1 MKKIIP
7 LAFLAATPAALAHPG
22 HGKPGFD
29 HEHTL
34 ADLGVVL
41 FFVLVL
47 ALAGWALLRILGKG
61 PDDSGR
67 D

>member
-1 MKKIIP
+1 MKKILP
-7 LAFLAATPAALAHPG
+7 LAFLAATPVALAHPG

-41 FFVLVL
+41 FFALVL
-47 ALAGWALLRILGKG
+47 ALAGWALLRVLGEG
-61 PDDSGR
+61 PDDPRR

>member
-1 MKKIIP
+1 MRKTIP

-29 HEHTL
+29 HQHTL

-41 FFVLVL
+41 FFVLVA
-47 ALAGWALLRILGKG
+47 ALAGWALMRILGKG
-61 PDDSGR
+61 ADDSRR

>member
-1 MKKIIP
+1 MKKTTS
-7 LAFLAATPAALAHPG
+7 LALLAASSSALAHPG

-34 ADLGVVL
+34 ADLAVVL
-41 FFVLVL
+41 LFVVVV
-47 ALAGWALLRILGKG
+47 AAAGWALLRILRSDRG
-61 PDDSGR
+61 DTRR

>member
-1 MKKIIP
+1 MKKNLP
-7 LAFLAATPAALAHPG
+7 LAFLAASPAALAHPG

-34 ADLGVVL
+34 ADLAVVL
-41 FFVLVL
+41 FLVLVA
-47 ALAGWALLRILGKG
+47 ALAAWALLRILGKG
-61 PDDSGR
+61 QDDSRR

>member
-34 ADLGVVL
+34 ADLAAVL
-41 FFVLVL
+41 VLVL
-47 ALAGWALLRILGKG
+47 AVALAGRALLRILRSK
-61 PDDSGR
+61 DR
-67 D
+67 